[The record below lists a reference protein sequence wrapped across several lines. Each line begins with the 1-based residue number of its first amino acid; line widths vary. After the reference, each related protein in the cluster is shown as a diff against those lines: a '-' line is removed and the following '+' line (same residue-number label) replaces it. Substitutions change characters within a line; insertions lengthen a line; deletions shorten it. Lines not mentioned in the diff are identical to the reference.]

1 MNFKQITSK
10 SNPYFKKLVQ
20 MKKNNKASDE
30 FFVEGARYITSA
42 YAHSHLSP
50 NAVLGCE
57 SAGEEAISLSEA
69 VGSPL
74 VLLPDS
80 LFGEISETVH
90 SQGILAVYPRKSLQT
105 KVEELSTGN
114 SSTRPC
120 AAAFEGGCSADAS
133 CEERNMRGRKFS
145 GGRDSGSHRD
155 KKVEK
160 VYLVLD
166 EVQDPGNVGA
176 MIRTADAAGISDI
189 ILVKGT
195 ADPYSPKASRASA
208 GSVLNVRTYFGT
220 REEIL
225 RFLIARGCD
234 IVVTVIDGVNYK
246 NYTPSGSTALI
257 LGNEARGVHL
267 EFVKNAGHRI
277 GIPMRGGAESL
288 NVAVAAGILIYHL
301 RG

>member
-90 SQGILAVYPRKSLQT
+90 SQGILAVYPRAHFQI
-105 KVEELSTGN
+105 KVEDFSDIQN
-114 SSTRPC
+114 RSDPK
-120 AAAFEGGCSADAS
+120 
-133 CEERNMRGRKFS
+133 CEN
-145 GGRDSGSHRD
+145 
-155 KKVEK
+155 K